1 MNKPLIVSRHPGAI
15 AWLRENFPWLR
26 EAEVRESVTEA
37 DVNGRVVAGN
47 LPLSLAAACGEFFT
61 IEFSGP
67 PPRGAE
73 YTASDMDAAGARLTR
88 YRVERVG

>member
-26 EAEVRESVTEA
+26 EAEVRESVTAA
-37 DVNGRVVAGN
+37 DVEGQIVAGN
-47 LPLSLAAACGEFFT
+47 LPLSLAALCGEYHC

-73 YTASDMDAAGARLTR
+73 YTASDMVLAGARLTR
-88 YRVERVG
+88 YRVERVD

>member
-15 AWLRENFPWLR
+15 AWLRENFTWLR
-26 EAEVRESVTEA
+26 DAEVRESVTAE
-37 DVNGRVVAGN
+37 DVTERIVAGN
-47 LPLSLAAACGEFFT
+47 LPLYLAALCGEFHS
-61 IEFSGP
+61 IEFDGP

-88 YRVERVG
+88 YRVERID

>member
-1 MNKPLIVSRHPGAI
+1 MSAPLIVSRHPGAI
-15 AWLRENFPWLR
+15 QWLQQHHPWLSN
-26 EAEVRESVTEA
+26 AEIKESVSAE
-37 DVNGRVVAGN
+37 DVAGRIVAGN
-47 LPLSLAAACGEFFT
+47 LPLALAALCGEYHC

-73 YTASDMDAAGARLTR
+73 YTAGDMVLAGARLTR